1 MEARKAGSAERLLP
15 AVQKKA
21 LLSVAL
27 SATPSSFQSLL
38 MPPASSTSTLAPNTR
53 RSGCTRL
60 FFTTGGLLAVLLL
73 ATVTLTHGEE
83 PEAIFDKKLAES
95 YEPAALIEGTT
106 SGDGRL
112 SVIFVARKKN
122 LKPAKWPS
130 IIPEVSI
137 NGTSVSDE
145 DHTQENWIVSTNE
158 KKRLGL
164 ISSKEE
170 TYLPHHDGKN
180 HCDLSVLWGPDQEGW
195 HYGVL
200 NYTGRW
206 GCNDIFFVN
215 CDGEKAYATSMRA
228 LLNKNA
234 TKLLTAQK
242 KDPARFEIMY
252 ELLGAVE
259 PETSAT
265 VSDPLTLRLVFIAQ
279 VPKSDED
286 DDYAEGTI
294 TLKLSRDEK
303 GVSTATVL
311 SVKPGRVE

>member
-1 MEARKAGSAERLLP
+1 MHRTSSSAT
-15 AVQKKA
+15 A
-21 LLSVAL
+21 LLNA
-27 SATPSSFQSLL
+27 
-38 MPPASSTSTLAPNTR
+38 R

-60 FFTTGGLLAVLLL
+60 FCTTGGLLLAALLL
-73 ATVTLTHGEE
+73 ATGTLARGEE
-83 PEAIFDKKLAES
+83 AEALFDKKLADG
-95 YEPAALIEGTT
+95 YEPAALLEGTA
-106 SGDGRL
+106 SADGRL
-112 SVIFVARKKN
+112 AVIFTARKKN

-130 IIPEVSI
+130 IIPEVSV
-137 NGTSVSDE
+137 NGTSVLEE
-145 DHTQENWIVSTNE
+145 DGAYVTENWIVSPKE

-164 ISSKEE
+164 VSSKEE
-170 TYLPHHDGKN
+170 TYLPHHDGRN

-228 LLNKNA
+228 LLNRHA

-252 ELLGAVE
+252 ELLGAVN
-259 PETSAT
+259 PEESAT
-265 VSDPLTLRLVFIAQ
+265 VSDPLTLRLVFTAQ
-279 VPKSDED
+279 VPKSEED
-286 DDYAEGTI
+286 ADYAEGTI

-303 GVSTATVL
+303 GSSTATVL
-311 SVKPGRVE
+311 SVKPGRAE